1 MIAVQVREL
10 NEIDGQLK
18 QVVLVTIIC
27 ISEDPKS
34 IPKIKFIATKNFIQ
48 LSKITCWHLYSFYTM
63 QRYELPS
70 SAFLIREDTF
80 FKPCLVSCKV

>member
-34 IPKIKFIATKNFIQ
+34 VPKIKFIATKNFIQ
-48 LSKITCWHLYSFYTM
+48 LSKITC
-63 QRYELPS
+63 
-70 SAFLIREDTF
+70 
-80 FKPCLVSCKV
+80 